1 MGSRARLGVV
11 LAEPPLGQR
20 VRPPGSQQHAV
31 TVLRGRAPAAQ
42 APRPRSHGA
51 QTVCTGL
58 SGLNYMLVIK
68 RALTHEVA
76 YGSLLQDRR
85 RTLHARIVEASEALY
100 ADRLDEQIER
110 LAHHALRG
118 SVWEKA
124 LAYCRE
130 AGGRA
135 IGRSAGRE
143 AVGYLEGA
151 L

>member
-20 VRPPGSQQHAV
+20 VRTPGSQQHAV

-68 RALTHEVA
+68 RALNGSMVRARA
-76 YGSLLQDRR
+76 YLPTSTIWTQ
-85 RTLHARIVEASEALY
+85 SP
-100 ADRLDEQIER
+100 
-110 LAHHALRG
+110 
-118 SVWEKA
+118 
-124 LAYCRE
+124 
-130 AGGRA
+130 A
-135 IGRSAGRE
+135 IGPLLRPNSRATT
-143 AVGYLEGA
+143 
-151 L
+151 

>member
-20 VRPPGSQQHAV
+20 VRTPGSQQHAV

-68 RALTHEVA
+68 RALREHVDA
-76 YGSLLQDRR
+76 LFIQANGVLSPL
-85 RTLHARIVEASEALY
+85 RTRIAEF
-100 ADRLDEQIER
+100 
-110 LAHHALRG
+110 ALRNRLPTV
-118 SVWEKA
+118 SQN
-124 LAYCRE
+124 
-130 AGGRA
+130 
-135 IGRSAGRE
+135 RSWVVA
-143 AVGYLEGA
+143 
-151 L
+151 

>member
-20 VRPPGSQQHAV
+20 VRTPGSQQHAV

-68 RALTHEVA
+68 RALTV
-76 YGSLLQDRR
+76 
-85 RTLHARIVEASEALY
+85 
-100 ADRLDEQIER
+100 
-110 LAHHALRG
+110 LRG
-118 SVWEKA
+118 
-124 LAYCRE
+124 
-130 AGGRA
+130 RA
-135 IGRSAGRE
+135 PAAQAPRPRSH
-143 AVGYLEGA
+143 GA
-151 L
+151 QTVCTGLSGLN